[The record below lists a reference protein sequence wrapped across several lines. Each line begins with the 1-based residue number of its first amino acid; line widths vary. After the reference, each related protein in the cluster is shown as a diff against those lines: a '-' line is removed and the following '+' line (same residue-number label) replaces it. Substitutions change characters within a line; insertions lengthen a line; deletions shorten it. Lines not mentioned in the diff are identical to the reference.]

1 MGARRD
7 PASGRK
13 LRAAPT
19 SEALGVAGLTMFVQK
34 INVAL
39 AKPVEFVLAIKGHS
53 VNPIFSAALRGRG
66 QAIVTHNDV
75 CA

>member
-1 MGARRD
+1 
-7 PASGRK
+7 
-13 LRAAPT
+13 
-19 SEALGVAGLTMFVQK
+19 MFVQK